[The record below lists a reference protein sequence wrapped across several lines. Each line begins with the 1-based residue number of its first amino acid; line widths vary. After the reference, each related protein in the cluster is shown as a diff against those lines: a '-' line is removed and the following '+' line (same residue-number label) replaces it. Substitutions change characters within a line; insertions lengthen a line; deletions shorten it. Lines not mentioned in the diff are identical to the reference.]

1 MDEFL
6 KSYYKAFAYRSIDS
20 TEFKSY
26 FEQHFKDEQDTN
38 ITAIDWETWLNGT
51 GMPPYRPNYDESLAK
66 ACQELA
72 QKWVDLD
79 ANSSFDET
87 TLRNEFQVGLQ
98 HSRGA
103 NIPTKPGECGVITF
117 LFCRSDFRY
126 FLTLPCL
133 QVCPGFRSYLQNKR
147 ENSSPCFWPRRS
159 R

>member
-87 TLRNEFQVGLQ
+87 TLRNEFQVGFPMVMGDCYTP
-98 HSRGA
+98 SRGF
-103 NIPTKPGECGVITF
+103 CGYH
-117 LFCRSDFRY
+117 LF
-126 FLTLPCL
+126 
-133 QVCPGFRSYLQNKR
+133 
-147 ENSSPCFWPRRS
+147 
-159 R
+159 